1 MCFRSMIS
9 CMIFRRAFEM
19 PPKPVHNCNKPGC
32 YNLTRNR
39 LCDDCMKKA
48 RKAADSKKED
58 AFIHSSRW
66 RTLSRLKLA
75 LTPLCERCGDAATLV
90 HHKDH
95 NQRNNHPSN
104 HESLCRRCH
113 DEEHKE
119 DRFVKKKVLPCI
131 VG

>member
-1 MCFRSMIS
+1 
-9 CMIFRRAFEM
+9 M
-19 PPKPVHNCNKPGC
+19 PPKPIHNCNKPGC

-39 LCDDCMKKA
+39 LCDDCMKRA
-48 RKAADSKKED
+48 RKAADSKKDD

-66 RTLSRLKLA
+66 RTLSKLKLA
-75 LTPLCERCGDAATLV
+75 LTPLCERCGDAAALV

-119 DRFVKKKVLPCI
+119 DRFVKKKLYLTP
-131 VG
+131 